1 MKFEEFKKYKMMV
14 ESQDTELLQQYPEAE
29 KIHAWMEETGRIDE
43 GFWGAIWSWL
53 KRNLSPTARKLNNLA
68 DEYEKELEAEMQA
81 EYGKLKNSKDLD
93 AKFRRSFAG
102 RIAEDI
108 DEKMDIV
115 AGDDEDYRELKK
127 NLINKKNLKVK
138 KKLIK
143 ELIGRIDP
151 DDLDPETQELYKRTG
166 VELDDATRKVDSS
179 FSKINT
185 QNPETVKQ
193 ASEALR
199 KRMSGEKIYIE
210 MGYDSADKVQG
221 IIKKL
226 LVYQNSLATLGA
238 ADFTV
243 KAVETTLKNF
253 REFIIA
259 GAKKLESSKLPYKNA
274 ILLIVEATEKRL
286 VKDKP
291 VVFSK
296 MQSEVFKEAETKAKE
311 LTKTSTGTPETPSG
325 ESTELTEPEKKAEK
339 AATGPLTTTIIE
351 PKEVDDTVKQASTAT
366 GSPKAS
372 ESEIIKE
379 LDDAVKTYYKDN
391 EGFFLTEVTR
401 KVEEFNKLS
410 EADRNKQKG
419 QFEYVLNNEK
429 KLDLP
434 NAKIISSL
442 YKNLLQVAGKV
453 VPFYNLEKGKR
464 SKAFYIVLDFMFEIY
479 AIKKTDTGD
488 LSDDNIETLAANIK
502 EKYD

>member
-68 DEYEKELEAEMQA
+68 DDYEKELEAEMQA

-138 KKLIK
+138 RKLIK

-151 DDLDPETQELYKRTG
+151 DDLDPETQELYTRTG
-166 VELDDATRKVDSS
+166 DELDAATKKVDSS

-199 KRMSGEKIYIE
+199 KKISGEKIYIE

-226 LVYQNSLATLGA
+226 LVYQNSLATLGT

-253 REFIIA
+253 REFIIS

-311 LTKTSTGTPETPSG
+311 LTKTSTGTPETPAGSPD
-325 ESTELTEPEKKAEK
+325 LTDAEKEAEKK
-339 AATGPLTTTIIE
+339 ATGPLTTTIIE

-366 GSPKAS
+366 GSSKAT
-372 ESEIIKE
+372 EAEIIKE
-379 LDDAVKTYYKDN
+379 LDDAVNTYYKDN
-391 EGFFLTEVTR
+391 ESFFLTEVTT
-401 KVEEFNKLS
+401 KVEEFNKLP
-410 EADRNKQKG
+410 EADRNKQRG
-419 QFEYVLNNEK
+419 QFEYVLNAEK

-434 NAKIISSL
+434 TSKIITSL

-479 AIKKTDTGD
+479 ALKKTDTGD
-488 LSDDNIETLAANIK
+488 LSDDDIKTLATNIK